1 MTEPKKNNPGIFAEI
16 KFPKRL
22 GLPVLLIFIL
32 TIGAYSPVKKSDFVN
47 YDDPEYVYQN
57 NHIQQLTIKN
67 TKELFAD
74 PKATL
79 YVPLV
84 FLSFSIENHFF
95 KLNPEVFHITNLLLH
110 LINCLLVFWLIWLLT
125 KNELIT
131 VIVFSLFAL
140 HPLHVESVAWITER
154 KDVLYS
160 VFYLSALISYHFYY
174 QNKNRK
180 YYVLTFLFFVLSCFS
195 KVMAVTLPAIL
206 LLYDYFY
213 CNQKTWRII
222 INKIPLFIVSLI
234 FAFVAVRMMNMEG
247 KGPVNINYNMF
258 DKLCAAS
265 YGLFFYLQKALLPIN
280 LSVIYPYPEKAGN
293 VLPAI
298 YLISPLIILFVF
310 WLVFLYKKSNA
321 IIKGLFLF
329 FLISILPVLQIVPNT
344 FTIAADRY
352 FYLPSLGLFGIAAYY
367 LNKITEQKRSGSATV
382 LILISSLAI
391 VFSVL
396 TFNRCKV
403 WENSIT
409 LFTDVTKKYE
419 SDVAYA
425 NLGLAYNDKND
436 FNAALPLLQKSVQLN
451 SRNPKVL
458 NNYGWALSMTKQ
470 YDQAILEFT
479 ASVAIDP
486 KEAKTFNNLANTY
499 GTIGNY
505 NAAINS
511 FEKALSLEPDNATT
525 LYNIAYTYLN
535 VGNKQ
540 QALNYYQR
548 SAQLGFKPAQDFLA
562 KNGLSW

>member
-1 MTEPKKNNPGIFAEI
+1 
-16 KFPKRL
+16 
-22 GLPVLLIFIL
+22 
-32 TIGAYSPVKKSDFVN
+32 
-47 YDDPEYVYQN
+47 
-57 NHIQQLTIKN
+57 
-67 TKELFAD
+67 
-74 PKATL
+74 
-79 YVPLV
+79 
-84 FLSFSIENHFF
+84 
-95 KLNPEVFHITNLLLH
+95 
-110 LINCLLVFWLIWLLT
+110 
-125 KNELIT
+125 
-131 VIVFSLFAL
+131 
-140 HPLHVESVAWITER
+140 
-154 KDVLYS
+154 
-160 VFYLSALISYHFYY
+160 
-174 QNKNRK
+174 
-180 YYVLTFLFFVLSCFS
+180 
-195 KVMAVTLPAIL
+195 
-206 LLYDYFY
+206 
-213 CNQKTWRII
+213 
-222 INKIPLFIVSLI
+222 
-234 FAFVAVRMMNMEG
+234 
-247 KGPVNINYNMF
+247 
-258 DKLCAAS
+258 
-265 YGLFFYLQKALLPIN
+265 
-280 LSVIYPYPEKAGN
+280 
-293 VLPAI
+293 
-298 YLISPLIILFVF
+298 
-310 WLVFLYKKSNA
+310 
-321 IIKGLFLF
+321 
-329 FLISILPVLQIVPNT
+329 
-344 FTIAADRY
+344 
-352 FYLPSLGLFGIAAYY
+352 YY